1 MELDKFTDESWLH
14 HRLSKITSGPF
25 FHLSEHNEDSNS
37 YFTRLK
43 TMTHFKTQNR
53 DFSVGPVVKRLHIPM
68 QGIPGQGARIPHAL
82 WPKKQKNP
90 ENPKHETQAITN
102 STKTL
107 KMVHIKKS

>member
-1 MELDKFTDESWLH
+1 M
-14 HRLSKITSGPF
+14 I
-25 FHLSEHNEDSNS
+25 SNS

-82 WPKKQKNP
+82 WPKKKQKKT
-90 ENPKHETQAITN
+90 PKTQN
-102 STKTL
+102 MKH
-107 KMVHIKKS
+107 KQ